1 MPKLFIAT
9 SFAVLCCLLT
19 PVVYAWDDLCP
30 APSTATGLDATQTPP
45 SNEALEQAMR
55 AAASSANQ
63 NFDWFNAPGSN
74 SCGGYYLE
82 PENPSLQRQTPAELA
97 DSIISADSFKQDASG
112 LLTLSGDVQI
122 YQGSRRIRCDSL
134 LLQRQ
139 QRYSELSG
147 NVQIRE
153 PGILLMADKATVD
166 DSKQLSELF
175 NASFLLHE
183 QQARGEAKYI
193 AVDNSQGLTA
203 DLQDSSFTF
212 CPRHAEHWAFQAKS
226 VELDREKGWGTLR
239 SAVFKVQRVPIM
251 YIPYLN
257 FPIDDRR
264 KTGVLWPTISGGKSY
279 FDFALPIYFNLAPNY
294 DMTYTPRVLT
304 QHGLMHNLEGRYKQR
319 YSDWVIGGSY
329 IEPDRRVNG
338 VQTKKDKSLD
348 KQRWLG
354 FIQQKGQFNANW
366 SSFIDY
372 QAISDIHYFRDWGTT
387 GLDIQ
392 KSLNMKREAAIA
404 YNDSNWTAT
413 ARIVDYENLEQNA
426 ITGRTLEE
434 DYKLWPSIDVGFRN
448 AQRSFTVEPLL
459 QAQYTYFQ
467 HDTRTTGHRLFAAS
481 GASFPMRWQA
491 VEVIPSAQVKTVQY
505 HLDNDNKTVANQYYE
520 GQHGVQVPTF
530 SLDSRIHFER
540 RDSDSSSTLS
550 PRLFYY
556 YAHHRKQ
563 DKLPTFDAG
572 MMDFSYQQVW
582 REGRLSGYDRIDNA
596 NQLSWG
602 IDNSWANKGRTI
614 VDIGIGQILYFD
626 DREVSPRIG
635 DRTLS
640 VISATDHE
648 NLQDAKKQA
657 NYEKYKRYTR
667 NASDIAM
674 QANWYPAEFHNI
686 RGTLITDPYQ
696 KKVSETALGYH
707 YSDDKNYIFNVA
719 YRYQYQPDTYDAL
732 TQSLIE
738 KDTQQIDG
746 SFYVPIS
753 NQWQIY
759 ASSQYDVSHSEF
771 IENLTGLKYEGC
783 CWGIMLAYKRE
794 RKTFS
799 GNTRVSET
807 EKTEYRNYWFLQFE
821 LKGLGGVTNVIS
833 RLLEERIEGYQSK

>member
-1 MPKLFIAT
+1 MPKLFNTI

-19 PVVYAWDDLCP
+19 PAVNAWDDLCS
-30 APSTATGLDATQTPP
+30 APSLETRVSSPSTPP
-45 SNEALEQAMR
+45 SADALDAAMQT
-55 AAASSANQ
+55 AAASAKQ
-63 NFDWFNAPGSN
+63 NFDWVSAPGSN
-74 SCGGYYLE
+74 ACNGYYLE
-82 PENPSLQRQTPAELA
+82 PENPSLQSQIPAELA
-97 DSIISADSFKQDASG
+97 DSLLSANNFNQDSNG
-112 LLTLSGDVQI
+112 LFTLSGDVQI
-122 YQGSRRIRCDSL
+122 YQGQRRIRCDNLS
-134 LLQRQ
+134 LQRQ

-153 PGILLMADKATVD
+153 PGLLLMADKATVD
-166 DSKQLSELF
+166 DLKQLSELF

-193 AVDNSQGLTA
+193 AVDNSNGLTA
-203 DLQDSSFTF
+203 NLQNSSFTF
-212 CPRHAEHWAFQAKS
+212 CPRDAEHWAFQAKS

-264 KTGVLWPTISGGKSY
+264 KTGVLWPAISGGKHY

-294 DMTYTPRVLT
+294 DMTYTPRALT
-304 QHGLMHNLEGRYKQR
+304 QHGLQHNIEGRYKQR
-319 YSDWVIGGSY
+319 YSDWSIGGSY
-329 IEPDRRVNG
+329 IEPDKRVND
-338 VQTKKDKSLD
+338 VQTKKDSSLD

-354 FIQQKGQFNANW
+354 FVQQKGQFNANW

-372 QAISDIHYFRDWGTT
+372 QAVSDIHYFRDWGTT

-404 YNDSNWTAT
+404 YNDSHWTAT
-413 ARIVDYENLEQNA
+413 ARIVDYENLELDP
-426 ITGRTLEE
+426 ITNRSMEE
-434 DYKLWPSIDVGFRN
+434 DYKIWPAIDVSFRN
-448 AQRSFTVEPLL
+448 ALRNFTLEPLL

-491 VEVIPSAQVKTVQY
+491 VEVIPSAQIKTVQY
-505 HLDNDNKTVANQYYE
+505 QLDSDNKAVTTHYYQ

-530 SLDSRIHFER
+530 SIDGRMHFER
-540 RDSDSSSTLS
+540 REGDSSSTLS

-556 YAHHRKQ
+556 YAHYRSQ
-563 DKLPTFDAG
+563 DNLPNFDTG

-602 IDNSWANKGRTI
+602 IENNWAEKGRTI
-614 VDIGIGQILYFD
+614 VDVGIGQILYFD
-626 DREVSPRIG
+626 DREISPYLI
-635 DRTLS
+635 DRTYS
-640 VISATDHE
+640 EIQVGDNAK
-648 NLQDAKKQA
+648 LQKAKKQA
-657 NYEKYKRYTR
+657 NYQKYKTYYR
-667 NASDIAM
+667 NASDIAL
-674 QANWYPAEFHNI
+674 QANWYPTEFHNV

-696 KKVSETALGYH
+696 KKISETALGYH
-707 YSDDKNYIFNVA
+707 YTDDKQRIFNIA
-719 YRYQYQPDTYDAL
+719 YRYQLSPGTYDVV
-732 TQSLIE
+732 TQEILKQSTE
-738 KDTQQIDG
+738 QIDG
-746 SFYVPIS
+746 SFYLPVS

-759 ASSQYDVSHSEF
+759 ARSQYDISHSEF

-799 GNTRVSET
+799 GNARVSET
-807 EKTEYRNYWFLQFE
+807 ARTDYRNYWFLQFE